1 MKKIMLVAVLCVLG
15 FALLGQAQGKL
26 FLRIDHG
33 DVALEIGGTEEA
45 GGISGDPNVRIALFS
60 NQFGEFTNN
69 VWVLVG
75 GKWGDLVDFR
85 DLKDS
90 LSRYLATSNKAL
102 FCIYPSD
109 FYNPDEMFQV
119 LALGDSVLI
128 RGICEDDDHFIAI
141 KISLD
146 EAQELVDALSV
157 ALTLAKKP

>member
-1 MKKIMLVAVLCVLG
+1 MKKIMVIAVFCVLG
-15 FALLGQAQGKL
+15 FALLGQAEGKL

-33 DVALEIGGTEEA
+33 DVALEIGGTEA
-45 GGISGDPNVRIALFS
+45 GGFSDQPDVRIALFS

-75 GKWGDLVDFR
+75 GKWGGLAAFR

-109 FYNPDEMFQV
+109 FYNPDEGFQV
-119 LALGDSVLI
+119 LGLGDSVLV
-128 RGICEDDDHFIAI
+128 RGTVTDGDHYIVI
-141 KISLD
+141 KLSLD
-146 EAQELVDALSV
+146 EAQKLVDALST